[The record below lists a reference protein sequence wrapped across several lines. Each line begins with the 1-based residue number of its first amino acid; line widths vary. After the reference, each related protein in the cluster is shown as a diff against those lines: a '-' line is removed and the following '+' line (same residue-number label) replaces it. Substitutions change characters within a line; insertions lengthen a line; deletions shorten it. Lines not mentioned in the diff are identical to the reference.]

1 MMPAAPNNN
10 LAIGTGKEV
19 HDSYKTSYA
28 MAKNIRSSELT
39 ILEIKISL
47 ALL

>member
-28 MAKNIRSSELT
+28 MAK
-39 ILEIKISL
+39 ISDL
-47 ALL
+47 VN